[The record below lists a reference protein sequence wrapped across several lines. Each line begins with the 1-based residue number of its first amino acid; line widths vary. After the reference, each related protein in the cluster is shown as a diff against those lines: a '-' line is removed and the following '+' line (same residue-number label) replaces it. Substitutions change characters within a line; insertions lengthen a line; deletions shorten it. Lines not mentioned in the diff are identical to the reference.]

1 VPVPPNPYF
10 KELRADGRVFIG
22 FNSDINT
29 VPNLQMI
36 NNGTIF
42 LDDFGRELAIS
53 TVKNVKKKSVPVLQ
67 VEILP
72 SLESKAEDLTFR
84 WNVTHEDAKL
94 LQV

>member
-1 VPVPPNPYF
+1 
-10 KELRADGRVFIG
+10 
-22 FNSDINT
+22 
-29 VPNLQMI
+29 MI

-84 WNVTHEDAKL
+84 WNVTHEDAKM